1 MTGAPSPSPSP
12 LCGGGWPLRQ
22 QGSGEG
28 NPASGREAA
37 FTLGPARSCTLVPLS
52 AGLRPDPPAS
62 QGTLP
67 RRGGRGAVAPSA
79 HLAALAV
86 AALRLELDTYPKPG
100 LVSRVDSGSH
110 ADMDA
115 ATFAASA
122 SALEPHFAALARA
135 GAAGL
140 AMPAL
145 RRIGLEAETA
155 MRAATGGVNTHR
167 GAIFGLGLLAAA
179 AGALGPGPLPAG
191 ALGAH
196 VRERHAAG
204 ILGGPEL
211 LHAPGAR
218 ARRRHRVGG
227 APAEA
232 AAGFP
237 TLYRVGLPALR
248 RARALRPSDAN
259 AARVG
264 CCLALV
270 AALEDTN
277 LLHRGGEGGYRFARD
292 AAARFDRA
300 GGVARDDWFARAAA
314 LHRAFVARR
323 LSPGGAA
330 DLLAMTLFVDA
341 LETGA

>member
-1 MTGAPSPSPSP
+1 MSA
-12 LCGGGWPLRQ
+12 L
-22 QGSGEG
+22 
-28 NPASGREAA
+28 PALPIPTVG
-37 FTLGPARSCTLVPLS
+37 
-52 AGLRPDPPAS
+52 DP
-62 QGTLP
+62 
-67 RRGGRGAVAPSA
+67 
-79 HLAALAV
+79 AALARLAV
-86 AALRLELDTYPKPG
+86 EALRLELDTYPKPG
-100 LVSRVDSGSH
+100 LVSRVDGGSH

-115 ATFAASA
+115 ATFGASA
-122 SALEPHFAALARA
+122 AALEPHFAALARA

-140 AMPAL
+140 GMADL
-145 RRIGLEAETA
+145 RRIGLAAEAA

-167 GAIFGLGLLAAA
+167 GAIFGLGLLVSA
-179 AGALGPGPLPAG
+179 AGALGAGARPLPPG
-191 ALGAH
+191 ALGTH
-196 VRERHAAG
+196 VRARHAAG
-204 ILGGPEL
+204 ILDGPEL

-218 ARRRHRVGG
+218 ARRRHGVGG

-237 TLYRVGLPALR
+237 TLYRTGLPALQ
-248 RARALRPSDAN
+248 RARALRPGDAN

-277 LLHRGGEGGYRFARD
+277 LLHRGGAEGYRFARE
-292 AAARFDRA
+292 AASRFVA
-300 GGVARDDWFARAAA
+300 EGGVARADWFARAEA

-341 LETGA
+341 VEAAA